1 MAKPTIEEIIE
12 AISSAGPTDRRKL
25 KKALATAG
33 ISSSISS
40 GGGSGAT
47 SSDGFLAGMSEQI
60 KTLKSGAVDS
70 LKESFSALAGPVER
84 IQYPLESINAE
95 FRELRQQNEAFI
107 KAGYSKKMMKDF
119 GNSMSFAFKES
130 MRLTGN
136 IKAGTA
142 AVENMRE
149 NFDSL
154 AFVNK
159 DVAKS
164 LMGTAAALETAG
176 YDTAAYARIV
186 DTATMAFGMNGE
198 EINSLTSNLMNL
210 QKQFALNPRKM
221 MQDYDFFAKN
231 FAYTTDRLNE
241 NFAKLQKMSRTTG
254 IGFQKLAGSFG
265 ENMDSF
271 EGSAQMAGKLNQ
283 ILGKSM
289 FNSIDLLNKTEAERA
304 ETIRKGLI
312 SRFGSRVGQMQ
323 KFELKA
329 VGKQLN
335 MSADETKR
343 FLTGTPLEKL
353 KDLDEKQAKMTGA
366 DKLNNQ
372 MEQLTDSVRAFQ
384 TPFERTA
391 IALTN
396 RFRNAATASDMFA
409 QKAGGMSGAME
420 RMSAALAGM
429 ETVGG
434 DQTAS
439 PVLGTATKAAAAAVR
454 TALNSEFASSL
465 GSSFASGVREIM
477 LATNK
482 GASKLV
488 AGAEQTRGDLF
499 GDSLSGTSPREQTVA
514 NQRAQAAKNAA
525 QQSGSGKTTVKA
537 DKVEVAGMTVNLTI
551 NGKKVDSSDVQVE
564 VLASPNPGAP

>member
-12 AISSAGPTDRRKL
+12 AISSAGPSDRKRL

-47 SSDGFLAGMSEQI
+47 SSEGFIKGISAQI
-60 KTLKSGAVDS
+60 DKLKSGAVDS
-70 LKESFSALAGPVER
+70 LKESFSALAGPIER
-84 IQYPLESINAE
+84 VQYPLESINAE

-119 GNSMSFAFKES
+119 GDSMSFAFKES

-186 DTATMAFGMNGE
+186 DTATMAFGMNGD

-271 EGSAQMAGKLNQ
+271 KGSAEMAGKLNQ

-312 SRFGSRVGQMQ
+312 SRFGSRVGQLQ

-329 VGKQLN
+329 IGRQLN

-353 KDLDEKQAKMTGA
+353 KDLKEQQAKMTGA
-366 DKLNNQ
+366 DKLNKQ
-372 MEQLTDSVRAFQ
+372 METLTESVRAFQ

-396 RFRNAATASDMFA
+396 RFRNAATASDLFA
-409 QKAGGMSGAME
+409 QKTGGMTGAME
-420 RMSAALAGM
+420 RLSSALAGM

-439 PVLGTATKAAAAAVR
+439 PMLGTATKAAAAAVR
-454 TALNSEFASSL
+454 TALNSEFANSL
-465 GSSFASGVREIM
+465 GESIASGVRETM
-477 LATNK
+477 LAFNE
-482 GASKLV
+482 GAAKIV
-488 AGAEQTRGDLF
+488 AGSEQTRGDIL
-499 GDSLSGTSPREQTVA
+499 GDSLLGTSPRKQTAA
-514 NQRAQAAKNAA
+514 NQRTQAATNAA

-551 NGKKVDSSDVQVE
+551 NGKEVDSSDVKVE
-564 VLASPNPGAP
+564 VLASPNPGG